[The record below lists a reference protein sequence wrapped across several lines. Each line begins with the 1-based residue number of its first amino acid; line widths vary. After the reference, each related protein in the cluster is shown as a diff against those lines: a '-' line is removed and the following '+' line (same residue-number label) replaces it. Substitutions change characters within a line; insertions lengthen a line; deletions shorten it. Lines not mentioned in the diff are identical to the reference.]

1 MGCHLQGRIASSSI
15 PSNHI
20 ATNNDCESC
29 HTTTSW
35 MTSGFNH
42 DGVAP
47 GTCATCHNGST
58 ATGKPSNHL
67 VTSASCD
74 DCHTT
79 SAWTPASFTHSSPN
93 YVDHGRTISCSSC
106 HRSTPESAAN
116 AWSNA
121 TTHLI
126 VLVVMLMIMN
136 LVSTAMHPSA
146 ACAIAPE
153 AAISR
158 RLSIVRRSGRGSYA
172 RAHCEFR

>member
-1 MGCHLQGRIASSSI
+1 CATCHNGTTATGKSAS
-15 PSNHI
+15 HI
-20 ATNNDCESC
+20 QTTESC
-29 HTTTSW
+29 DACHSTTSW
-35 MTSGFNH
+35 ITAGFNH
-42 DGVAP
+42 DSVVP

-58 ATGKPSNHL
+58 STGKPSGHL

-121 TTHLI
+121 TYAPDCAGCHA
-126 VLVVMLMIMN
+126 N
-136 LVSTAMHPSA
+136 DYEPGEHRNASVSSLRD
-146 ACAIAPE
+146 CAGSCHKSTPE
-153 AAISR
+153 HRATK
-158 RLSIVRRSGRGSYA
+158 RSW
-172 RAHCEFR
+172 